1 MKKSIAE
8 RTKLSF
14 DEIAIKEK
22 MISLEL
28 FNKYF
33 GYSNPSDMYIALNET
48 TGSKENKAQVNM
60 IENRFANLME
70 VLKNNPTDDT
80 KKLKT
85 ETAW

>member
-1 MKKSIAE
+1 MKKSIVE

-28 FNKYF
+28 CNKYF

-48 TGSKENKAQVNM
+48 TGSKENKAQVNTM
-60 IENRFANLME
+60 ENRFANLME

>member
-33 GYSNPSDMYIALNET
+33 GYMYIALNET

>member
-70 VLKNNPTDDT
+70 VLKNNPADDT

>member
-1 MKKSIAE
+1 MKKSIVE

-28 FNKYF
+28 CNKYF
-33 GYSNPSDMYIALNET
+33 GYSNPSDMYIDLNET
-48 TGSKENKAQVNM
+48 TGSKENKAQVNTM
-60 IENRFANLME
+60 ENRFANLME